1 LRDPA
6 DRAYSAFLHTRRSGR
21 EPLSDFREA
30 LRAEEGRIRQN
41 GHHPYPYKARGLYHG
56 QLLRYHEA
64 FGRDNVR
71 VYLYGDLVK
80 SPVSVSQDIFRFLG
94 VDDSFDPDASVRYN
108 ASGVPRNRVVS
119 ALVTKSGAVV
129 PALKRVVPF
138 GVRQEV
144 KGRVFPKPPP
154 FPEEARGELV
164 EYFREDVTRLQ
175 TLTGRD
181 LSGWLAPNARDA
193 AGRPDPS

>member
-1 LRDPA
+1 MRDPA

-41 GHHPYPYKARGLYHG
+41 GHHPYPYKARGLFHE

-64 FGRDNVR
+64 FGLHDVR
-71 VYLYGDLVK
+71 VYLYEDLSRDPAKVT
-80 SPVSVSQDIFRFLG
+80 QDICRFLD
-94 VDDSFDPDASVRYN
+94 VDGSFVPDASVMYN

-119 ALVTKSGAVV
+119 ALVKKFRAVV
-129 PALKRVVPF
+129 LALKRAMPY
-138 GVRQEV
+138 GVRQKV
-144 KGRVFPKPPP
+144 KGRVFAKPPP
-154 FPEEARGELV
+154 MSEEARGELV
-164 EYFREDVTRLQ
+164 EYFREDATRLQ
-175 TLTGRD
+175 AVIGYD
-181 LSGWLAPNARDA
+181 ISGWLAPSARDA